1 MIKTK
6 KQTISF
12 DVLKNLTKPMKR
24 EKLYFLPIFSQGFTE
39 NEINKINMQD
49 FLFPWW
55 RNRDW
60 YFAKKINDERC
71 EEIKEV
77 YFTKKQLNTN
87 QFEYLDFIP
96 EIDVYIFTKKN
107 D

>member
-12 DVLKNLTKPMKR
+12 DILRELKEPIKWG
-24 EKLYFLPIFSQGFTE
+24 KLYFLPIFSEWFTE

-55 RNRDW
+55 RNRDR
-60 YFAKKINDERC
+60 YFAKRIDHERC
-71 EEIKEV
+71 EEINEV
-77 YFTKKQLNTN
+77 YFTKKQLNIN
-87 QFEYLDFIP
+87 KFEYLDFIP

-107 D
+107 G

>member
-6 KQTISF
+6 KQTIRF
-12 DVLKNLTKPMKR
+12 HDLKNLKKSIKW
-24 EKLYFLPIFSQGFTE
+24 EKLYLLPVFSEWFTKK
-39 NEINKINMQD
+39 EIDKIDMDN

-60 YFAKKINDERC
+60 YFAKKIDDERC
-71 EEIKEV
+71 EEINQV
-77 YFTKKQLNTN
+77 YFTKKELNKN
-87 QFEYLDFIP
+87 KFEYLDFIP

-107 D
+107 A